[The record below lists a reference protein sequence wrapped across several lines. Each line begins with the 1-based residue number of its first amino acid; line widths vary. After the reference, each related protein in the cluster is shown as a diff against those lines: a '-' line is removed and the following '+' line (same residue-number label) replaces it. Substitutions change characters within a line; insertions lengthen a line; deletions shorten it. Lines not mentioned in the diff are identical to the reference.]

1 MTQSCILPG
10 RLESARAARE
20 FTAACLTGCPSVYE
34 AMLCA
39 DELVVN
45 AIQHSRSGLPGGMV
59 TVRVIT
65 QPGQWLRVEVED
77 AGPRLRVVP
86 ADPDPLAE
94 HGRGLAIVEVLADVT
109 GRAGRLAWFM
119 MAWARHAEACVPG
132 PRPPVPT
139 PGELRVLAV
148 LGRSGGMCQCSGQ
161 CGRPGH
167 RCAAGGAD
175 GHPLHIVAA
184 DPALADTAAA
194 RLPADDL
201 VALCAAC
208 RAGRDR
214 VTARALAAAAPEPAG
229 LFGLAVKP

>member
-1 MTQSCILPG
+1 MRDSRTLAG
-10 RLESARAARE
+10 RPESARAARE
-20 FTAACLTGCPSVYE
+20 FTAACLPGCPSVYE

-39 DELVVN
+39 DELVTN
-45 AIQHSRSGLPGGMV
+45 AIQHSRSGLPGGTI

-86 ADPDPLAE
+86 DDPGPLAE
-94 HGRGLAIVEVLADVT
+94 HGRGLALVEVLADVT
-109 GRAGRLAWFM
+109 GRTGRLAWFM
-119 MAWARHAEACVPG
+119 MAWARHAEASVPG

-148 LGRSGGMCQCSGQ
+148 LDRSGGMCQCSGQ

-167 RCAAGGAD
+167 RCAIGGAD

-184 DPALADTAAA
+184 DPAIADAAAA
-194 RLPADDL
+194 RLPAADL

-208 RAGRDR
+208 RTGRDR
-214 VTARALAAAAPEPAG
+214 ITASAAAGPEPAG
-229 LFGLAVKP
+229 LFDLAAQP